1 MTDKLIADILDLPER
16 VRKGDFVLNLS
27 KGVTEPEKTLAQ
39 YVVTPQLVACFD
51 DALGFIRSAV
61 DASNSKACY
70 LHGSF
75 GSGKSH
81 FMAVLHLLLQ
91 HNSAV
96 RSIPELAKVCDDH
109 RWVENKTFMLVPY
122 HMIGARSMESAILGG
137 YVDYVQE
144 HHPGCPLPG
153 VYLADEIFE
162 NAKQYRERLGDEKFF
177 EDLNRMKDEG
187 GRVKDEGEQ
196 IQRSSVTSQPSPM
209 RWGKLDGW
217 NAARFEAALQ
227 APPKSKDRSQL
238 VGKLVENIFPAFRG
252 IAHGKDEAYVD
263 LDEGLAIIS
272 EHAKTLG
279 YDGLILFL
287 DELILWLATHS
298 GDLNFVQTE
307 GNKLA
312 KLVESRKAERPVP
325 IISFVARQRDLRD
338 LIGENVAGM
347 QQLNFSDVL
356 SHWEG
361 RFHTITLEDR
371 NLPVIAQKRVLRPRN
386 DACRAELEQA
396 FEQTAKVR
404 QEIMEV
410 LLTRESDRSMFK
422 MVYPFSPALIQALV
436 AVSSALQRERTALKI
451 MLQLL
456 VNRRD
461 TLRLGDVIP
470 LGDLWDVVVHG
481 DEAFTDVMRVR
492 FENAKKLYHNR
503 LRPMLEQQHEIDYE
517 VDKERMKVDKE
528 RMKVEGGRMNE
539 EGKESSFGL
548 QHSALAE
555 KMARFEN
562 DDRIIKSLLLSSL
575 VQGVDALKNM
585 TCTRLAALN
594 HGTIRSR
601 IPGREHQVVAQKLRT
616 WAGIC
621 GELRIEGDPANP
633 TVSLELE
640 GVDTEVL
647 IEAAR
652 VFDNPGNRQF
662 RLRKMLFESIGIADA
677 EEMFLSYD
685 FNWRGSRRSC
695 DVRFTNVRALP
706 EESLRSQDDWK
717 VILDFPF
724 DTEGHTPIEDLDRL
738 NKFRDKNESHQTI
751 VWLPSFFSTRTQ
763 AELGKLVIIDHLL
776 RGSNLDQYAK
786 HMSLQDRETARLLL
800 RNQQSALQ
808 SRLVQVVEAA
818 YAIRNEPTP
827 GSLDNAYDMSDSHFQ
842 SMLPSLVLQRPVGAT
857 VGEAM
862 EHLLDQAL
870 SHQYPKHP
878 KFGQEIRMGKD
889 LKQVLEICQE
899 AARTQ
904 DGRVYVEDKAVRL
917 KLRNICNPLD
927 LGQMSE
933 THFVLGAFWK
943 NHFNRM
949 LSQSDQPH
957 PTVADLKRWMDQ
969 PEERGL
975 PQEIQNLLV
984 LVYADQTNRSFVRYG
999 GNYVP
1004 ALDDM
1009 PNDMELVEQKLPDL
1023 KDWETAVLR
1032 VSEVFG
1038 HAISR
1043 LLNAGNLANL
1053 ATKVNESVV
1062 ALKSDCESLPDR
1074 LQLILKNLGSSDAD
1088 IEKADRIKTAK
1099 CVRKLLV
1106 DCAGK
1111 DATALVSLIANA
1123 KVETS
1128 ATAMGRSLKSATSVL
1143 DCLRSTK
1150 WDLFSGVA
1158 HLGDDRRTQADLLL
1172 QDVRSALSTDEL
1184 ALAGGLAAKLSDA
1197 ENRAIRLLTPPKPN
1211 PVAGS
1216 PATVAPS
1223 PLAPSP
1229 LAPAPLAPSPLA
1241 PPPEPP
1247 RKGLRQIG
1255 TGSRSRLSHNE
1266 SLSEAQELVQRLRQN
1281 PKLRLTIHW
1290 TLEEES
1296 E

>member
-1 MTDKLIADILDLPER
+1 MDKLIADILDLPER

-27 KGVTEPEKTLAQ
+27 KGVTEPEKTLEQ

-61 DASNSKACY
+61 EASNSKACY

-96 RSIPELAKVCDDH
+96 RSIPELAKVCDNNQ
-109 RWVENKTFMLVPY
+109 WVENKKFLLVPY

-144 HHPGCPLPG
+144 HHAGCPLPG
-153 VYLADEIFE
+153 VYLADEIFD
-162 NAKQYRERLGDEKFF
+162 NAKQLRDRLGDEKFF
-177 EDLNRMKDEG
+177 EDLNKG
-187 GRVKDEGEQ
+187 GSGGGGGG
-196 IQRSSVTSQPSPM
+196 
-209 RWGKLDGW
+209 WGKLEGW
-217 NAARFEAALQ
+217 NAARFEAALE
-227 APPKSKDRSQL
+227 APPKSKERSQL

-252 IAHGKDEAYVD
+252 IAQGKDEAYVD

-298 GDLNFVQTE
+298 GDLNFVQME

-325 IISFVARQRDLRD
+325 IVSFVARQRDLRD
-338 LIGENVAGM
+338 LIGDNVAGV

-371 NLPVIAQKRVLRPRN
+371 NLPVIAQKRVLKPKN

-410 LLTRESDRSMFK
+410 LLTREADRAMFK
-422 MVYPFSPALIQALV
+422 QVYPFSPALIQALV

-470 LGDLWDVVVHG
+470 LGDLWDVVAHG

-492 FENAKKLYHNR
+492 FENAKKLYQNR

-517 VDKERMKVDKE
+517 VDKQRAKD
-528 RMKVEGGRMNE
+528 NE
-539 EGKESSFGL
+539 EIEGRLS
-548 QHSALAE
+548 
-555 KMARFEN
+555 RFEN
-562 DDRIIKSLLLSSL
+562 DDRLIKSLLLSSL
-575 VQGVDALKNM
+575 VQGVDTLKNM

-621 GELRIEGDPANP
+621 GELRVEGDPANP

-640 GVDTEVL
+640 GVDTEGL

-652 VFDNPGNRQF
+652 VFDNPGNRQS
-662 RLRKMLFESIGIADA
+662 RIRGMLFLSLGIPDQD
-677 EEMFLSYD
+677 EMFIGYNFL
-685 FNWRGSRRSC
+685 WRGSRRSC
-695 DVRFTNVRALP
+695 DVLFTNVRALP
-706 EESLRSQDDWK
+706 DESLRSQDEWK
-717 VILDFPF
+717 LILDFPF
-724 DTEGHTPIEDLDRL
+724 DSEGHTPIEDLDRL
-738 NKFRDKNESHQTI
+738 NKFRDKNEAHRTI

-786 HMSLQDRETARLLL
+786 HLSLQDRETARLLL
-800 RNQQSALQ
+800 KNQQSALQ
-808 SRLVQVVEAA
+808 SRLTQVVEAA
-818 YAIRNEPTP
+818 YAIRSEPTP
-827 GSLDNAYDMSDSHFQ
+827 GSLDSAYDMSDSHFQ
-842 SMLPSLVLQRPVGAT
+842 SLFPSLLLQRPVGAT
-857 VGEAM
+857 LGEAM

-878 KFGQEIRMGKD
+878 KFGQEIKLGKD
-889 LKQVLEICQE
+889 LKQVLEVCQE
-899 AARTQ
+899 AARSQ
-904 DGRVYVEDKAVRL
+904 DGRVFVEDKAVRL

-949 LSQSDQPH
+949 LSQSDQTH
-957 PTVADLKRWMDQ
+957 PTVADLKRWMEQ
-969 PEERGL
+969 PDERGL
-975 PQEIQNLLV
+975 PREIEHLLV

-1004 ALDDM
+1004 SLDDM
-1009 PNDMELVEQKLPDL
+1009 PNDLELVEQQLPDV
-1023 KDWETAVLR
+1023 KDWETAVQR
-1032 VSEVFG
+1032 VSEIFG

-1043 LLNAGNLANL
+1043 LLNAGNLTTL
-1053 ATKVNESVV
+1053 ASKVKESVTS
-1062 ALKSDCESLPDR
+1062 LKADGESLPDR
-1074 LQLILKNLGSSDAD
+1074 LQLILKNLSMADGD
-1088 IEKADRIKTAK
+1088 IEKADRVRTAEA
-1099 CVRKLLV
+1099 VRKLLS
-1106 DCAGK
+1106 DCEGK
-1111 DATALVSLIANA
+1111 EATALVGVIASA
-1123 KVETS
+1123 KMDTS
-1128 ATAMGRSLKSATSVL
+1128 GTAMGRSFKSATSIL
-1143 DCLRSTK
+1143 DCLRNTK
-1150 WDLFSGVA
+1150 WDLFNGVS
-1158 HLGDDRRTQADLLL
+1158 HLGDERKTQADLLI
-1172 QDVRSALSTDEL
+1172 QDVRSALCTDEL
-1184 ALAGGLAAKLSDA
+1184 ALAGGLASKLSEA
-1197 ENRAIRLLTPPKPN
+1197 ESRAIKLLTPPKPK
-1211 PVAGS
+1211 PDD
-1216 PATVAPS
+1216 PT
-1223 PLAPSP
+1223 
-1229 LAPAPLAPSPLA
+1229 
-1241 PPPEPP
+1241 PPPPP
-1247 RKGLRQIG
+1247 PKKGWKQVG
-1255 TGSRSRLSHNE
+1255 TGSRSRLNHEE
-1266 SLSEAQELVQRLRQN
+1266 SLTEAQELVQKLEQN
-1281 PKLRLTIHW
+1281 SKLRLTIHW

>member
-1 MTDKLIADILDLPER
+1 MDKLISDILDLPDK

-27 KGVTEPEKTLAQ
+27 KGVNEPEKTLAQ
-39 YVVTPQLVACFD
+39 YVVTPQLVASFD

-61 DASNSKACY
+61 EASNSKACY

-91 HNSAV
+91 HNSVV
-96 RSIPELAKVCDDH
+96 RSIPELAKVCDNNQ
-109 RWVENKTFMLVPY
+109 WVEDKKFLLVPY
-122 HMIGARSMESAILGG
+122 HMIGSRSMESAILGG
-137 YVDYVQE
+137 YVDYVQD
-144 HHPGCPLPG
+144 HHAGCPLPG

-162 NAKQYRERLGDEKFF
+162 NAKQLRDRLGDEKFF
-177 EDLNRMKDEG
+177 EDLNKG
-187 GRVKDEGEQ
+187 GSGGGGG
-196 IQRSSVTSQPSPM
+196 
-209 RWGKLDGW
+209 WGKLEGW
-217 NAARFEAALQ
+217 NAARFEAALE
-227 APPKSKDRSQL
+227 APPKSKERSQL
-238 VGKLVENIFPAFRG
+238 VGKLVENIFTAFRG
-252 IAHGKDEAYVD
+252 IAQGKDEAYVD

-338 LIGENVAGM
+338 LIGENVAGV

-371 NLPVIAQKRVLRPRN
+371 NLPVIAQKRVLKPKN
-386 DACRAELEQA
+386 DVCRAELEQA

-410 LLTRESDRSMFK
+410 LLTREADRAMFK
-422 MVYPFSPALIQALV
+422 QVYPFSPALIQALV

-470 LGDLWDVVVHG
+470 LGDLWDVVAHG

-492 FENAKKLYHNR
+492 FENAKKLYQNR

-517 VDKERMKVDKE
+517 VDKQRAKD
-528 RMKVEGGRMNE
+528 NE
-539 EGKESSFGL
+539 EIEGRL
-548 QHSALAE
+548 
-555 KMARFEN
+555 ARFEN
-562 DDRIIKSLLLSSL
+562 DDRLIKSLLLSSL
-575 VQGVDALKNM
+575 VQGVDTLKNM

-621 GELRIEGDPANP
+621 GELRVEGDPANP

-640 GVDTEVL
+640 GVDTEGL

-652 VFDNPGNRQF
+652 VFDNPGNRQS
-662 RLRKMLFESIGIADA
+662 RIRGMLFQSLGIPDQD
-677 EEMFLSYD
+677 EMFVGYNFL
-685 FNWRGSRRSC
+685 WRGSRRSC
-695 DVRFTNVRALP
+695 DVLFTNVRSLP
-706 EESLRSQDDWK
+706 DESLRSQDEWK
-717 VILDFPF
+717 LILDFPF
-724 DTEGHTPIEDLDRL
+724 DSEGHTPVEDLDRL
-738 NKFRDKNESHQTI
+738 NKFRDKNEAHRTI

-786 HMSLQDRETARLLL
+786 HLSLQDRETARLLL
-800 RNQQSALQ
+800 KNQQSALQ
-808 SRLVQVVEAA
+808 SRLTQVVEAA
-818 YAIRNEPTP
+818 YAIRSEPTP
-827 GSLDNAYDMSDSHFQ
+827 GSLDSAYDMSDSHFQ
-842 SMLPSLVLQRPVGAT
+842 SLFPSLLLQRPVGAT
-857 VGEAM
+857 LGEAM

-878 KFGQEIRMGKD
+878 KFAQEIKLGKD
-889 LKQVLEICQE
+889 LKQVLEVCQE

-904 DGRVYVEDKAVRL
+904 DGRVFVEDKSVRL

-949 LSQSDQPH
+949 LSQSDQTH
-957 PTVADLKRWMDQ
+957 PTVADLKRWMEQ
-969 PEERGL
+969 PDERGL
-975 PQEIQNLLV
+975 PREIEHLLV

-1004 ALDDM
+1004 SLDDM
-1009 PNDMELVEQKLPDL
+1009 PNDLELVEQQLPDV
-1023 KDWETAVLR
+1023 KDWETAVQR

-1043 LLNAGNLANL
+1043 LLNAGNLTTL
-1053 ATKVNESVV
+1053 ASKVKESVTS
-1062 ALKSDCESLPDR
+1062 LKADCESLPDR
-1074 LQLILKNLGSSDAD
+1074 LQLILKNLSVADGD
-1088 IEKADRIKTAK
+1088 IEKADRVKTAK
-1099 CVRKLLV
+1099 AVRKLLS
-1106 DCAGK
+1106 DCESK
-1111 DATALVSLIANA
+1111 EATTLVGVIASA
-1123 KVETS
+1123 KLDTS
-1128 ATAMGRSLKSATSVL
+1128 GTAMGRSFKSATSIL
-1143 DCLRSTK
+1143 DCLRNTK
-1150 WDLFSGVA
+1150 WDLFNGVS
-1158 HLGDDRRTQADLLL
+1158 HLGDERKTQADLLIH
-1172 QDVRSALSTDEL
+1172 DVRSALCADEL
-1184 ALAGGLAAKLSDA
+1184 ALAGGLASKLSEA
-1197 ENRAIRLLTPPKPN
+1197 ESRAIKLLTPPKPK
-1211 PVAGS
+1211 PDD
-1216 PATVAPS
+1216 PT
-1223 PLAPSP
+1223 
-1229 LAPAPLAPSPLA
+1229 
-1241 PPPEPP
+1241 PPPPP
-1247 RKGLRQIG
+1247 PPKKGWKQVG
-1255 TGSRSRLSHNE
+1255 TGSRSRLNHEE
-1266 SLSEAQELVQRLRQN
+1266 SLTEAQELVQKLEQN
-1281 PKLRLTIHW
+1281 SKLRLTIHW
-1290 TLEEES
+1290 TLEEEA

>member
-1 MTDKLIADILDLPER
+1 MDKLIADILDLPER

-27 KGVTEPEKTLAQ
+27 KGVTEPEKTLEQ

-61 DASNSKACY
+61 EASNSKACY

-96 RSIPELAKVCDDH
+96 RSIPELAKVCDNNQ
-109 RWVENKTFMLVPY
+109 WVENKKFLLVPY

-144 HHPGCPLPG
+144 HHAGCPLPG

-162 NAKQYRERLGDEKFF
+162 NAKQLRDRLGDEKFF
-177 EDLNRMKDEG
+177 EDLNKG
-187 GRVKDEGEQ
+187 GSGGGGG
-196 IQRSSVTSQPSPM
+196 
-209 RWGKLDGW
+209 WGKLEGW
-217 NAARFEAALQ
+217 NAARFEAALE
-227 APPKSKDRSQL
+227 APPKSKERSQL
-238 VGKLVENIFPAFRG
+238 VGKLVENIFTAFRG
-252 IAHGKDEAYVD
+252 IAQGKDEAYVD

-298 GDLNFVQTE
+298 GDLNFVQME

-325 IISFVARQRDLRD
+325 IVSFVARQRDLRD
-338 LIGENVAGM
+338 LIGDNVAGV

-371 NLPVIAQKRVLRPRN
+371 NLPVIAQKRVLKPKN

-410 LLTRESDRSMFK
+410 LLTREADRAMFK
-422 MVYPFSPALIQALV
+422 QVYPFSPALIQALV

-456 VNRRD
+456 VNRRE

-470 LGDLWDVVVHG
+470 LGDLWDVVAHG

-492 FENAKKLYHNR
+492 FENAKKLYQNR

-517 VDKERMKVDKE
+517 VDKQRAKD
-528 RMKVEGGRMNE
+528 NE
-539 EGKESSFGL
+539 EIEGRL
-548 QHSALAE
+548 
-555 KMARFEN
+555 ARFEN
-562 DDRIIKSLLLSSL
+562 DDRLIKSLLLSSL
-575 VQGVDALKNM
+575 VQGVDTLKNM

-621 GELRIEGDPANP
+621 GELRVEGDPANP

-640 GVDTEVL
+640 GVDTEGL

-652 VFDNPGNRQF
+652 VFDNPGNRQS
-662 RLRKMLFESIGIADA
+662 RIRGMLFQSLGIPDQD
-677 EEMFLSYD
+677 EMFIGYNFL
-685 FNWRGSRRSC
+685 WRGSRRSC
-695 DVRFTNVRALP
+695 DVLFTNVRALP
-706 EESLRSQDDWK
+706 DESLRSQDEWK
-717 VILDFPF
+717 LILDFPF
-724 DTEGHTPIEDLDRL
+724 DSEGHTPIEDLDRL
-738 NKFRDKNESHQTI
+738 NKFRDKNEAHRTI

-786 HMSLQDRETARLLL
+786 HLSLQDRETARLLL
-800 RNQQSALQ
+800 KNQQSALQ
-808 SRLVQVVEAA
+808 SRLTQVVEAA
-818 YAIRNEPTP
+818 YAIRSEPTP
-827 GSLDNAYDMSDSHFQ
+827 GSLDSAYDMSDSHFQ
-842 SMLPSLVLQRPVGAT
+842 SLFPSLLLQRPVGAT
-857 VGEAM
+857 LGEAM

-878 KFGQEIRMGKD
+878 KFGQEIKHGKD
-889 LKQVLEICQE
+889 LKQVLEVCQE
-899 AARTQ
+899 AARSQ
-904 DGRVYVEDKAVRL
+904 DGRVFVEDKAVRL

-949 LSQSDQPH
+949 LSQSDQTH
-957 PTVADLKRWMDQ
+957 PTVADLKRWMEQ
-969 PEERGL
+969 PDERGL
-975 PQEIQNLLV
+975 PREIEHLLV

-1004 ALDDM
+1004 SLDEM
-1009 PNDMELVEQKLPDL
+1009 PNDLELVEQQLPDV
-1023 KDWETAVLR
+1023 KDWETAVQR
-1032 VSEVFG
+1032 VSEIFG

-1043 LLNAGNLANL
+1043 LLNAGNLTTL
-1053 ATKVNESVV
+1053 ASKVKESVTS
-1062 ALKSDCESLPDR
+1062 LKADCESLPDR
-1074 LQLILKNLGSSDAD
+1074 LQLILKNLSVADGD
-1088 IEKADRIKTAK
+1088 IEKADRVKTAK
-1099 CVRKLLV
+1099 AVRKLLS
-1106 DCAGK
+1106 DCEGK
-1111 DATALVSLIANA
+1111 EATALVGVIASA
-1123 KVETS
+1123 KMDTS
-1128 ATAMGRSLKSATSVL
+1128 GTAMGRSFKSATSIL
-1143 DCLRSTK
+1143 DCLRNTK
-1150 WDLFSGVA
+1150 WDLFNGVS
-1158 HLGDDRRTQADLLL
+1158 HLGDERKTQADLLI
-1172 QDVRSALSTDEL
+1172 QDVRSALCTDEL
-1184 ALAGGLAAKLSDA
+1184 ALAGGLASELSEA
-1197 ENRAIRLLTPPKPN
+1197 ESRAIKLLTPPKPK
-1211 PVAGS
+1211 PDD
-1216 PATVAPS
+1216 PT
-1223 PLAPSP
+1223 
-1229 LAPAPLAPSPLA
+1229 
-1241 PPPEPP
+1241 PPPPP
-1247 RKGLRQIG
+1247 PPKKGWKQVG
-1255 TGSRSRLSHNE
+1255 TGSRSRLNHEE
-1266 SLSEAQELVQRLRQN
+1266 SLTEAQELVQKLEQN
-1281 PKLRLTIHW
+1281 SKLRLTIHW

>member
-1 MTDKLIADILDLPER
+1 MDKLISDILDLPER

-39 YVVTPQLVACFD
+39 YVVTPQLVTCFD

-109 RWVENKTFMLVPY
+109 RWVENKKFMLVPY

-137 YVDYVQE
+137 YVDHVQE

-162 NAKQYRERLGDEKFF
+162 NAKQIRADLGDEKFF
-177 EDLNRMKDEG
+177 QKLNEG
-187 GRVKDEGEQ
+187 FQ
-196 IQRSSVTSQPSPM
+196 FSVFGVQSAQPKTENRTLKTSG
-209 RWGKLDGW
+209 WGKLEGW
-217 NAARFEAALQ
+217 TPERFEAALQ
-227 APPKSKDRSQL
+227 APPKSKERSQL

-252 IAHGKDEAYVD
+252 IAQGKDEAYVD

-371 NLPVIAQKRVLRPRN
+371 NLPVIAQKRVLRPKN
-386 DACRAELEQA
+386 DACQAELEQA

-410 LLTRESDRSMFK
+410 LLTREADRAMFK

-470 LGDLWDVVVHG
+470 LGDLWDVVAHG

-492 FENAKKLYHNR
+492 FENAKKLYQNR

-517 VDKERMKVDKE
+517 VDKQRAA
-528 RMKVEGGRMNE
+528 GNE
-539 EGKESSFGL
+539 EIEGRLS
-548 QHSALAE
+548 
-555 KMARFEN
+555 RFEN

-621 GELRIEGDPANP
+621 GELRVEGDPANP

-640 GVDTEVL
+640 GVDTDGL

-662 RLRKMLFESIGIADA
+662 RLRKMLFESIGIQDS
-677 EEMFLSYD
+677 EELFIDYG
-685 FNWRGSRRSC
+685 FQWRGSRRSC
-695 DVRFTNVRALP
+695 EVLFTNVRALP
-706 EESLRSQDDWK
+706 DESLRSRDDWK
-717 VILDFPF
+717 LILDFPF
-724 DTEGHTPIEDLDRL
+724 DSEGHTPIEDLDRL
-738 NKFRDKNESHQTI
+738 NKFRDKNESHRTM
-751 VWLPSFFSTRTQ
+751 VWLPSFFSTRSQ

-776 RGSNLDQYAK
+776 RGGNLDQYAK
-786 HMSLQDRETARLLL
+786 HMSMQDRETARLLL

-808 SRLVQVVEAA
+808 SRLIQVVEAA
-818 YAIRNEPTP
+818 YAIRSEPTP
-827 GSLDNAYDMSDSHFQ
+827 GSLDSAYDMSDVHFQ
-842 SMLPSLVLQRPVGAT
+842 SLLPSLVLQRPVGAT
-857 VGEAM
+857 LGEAM

-870 SHQYPKHP
+870 AHQYPKHP
-878 KFGQEIRMGKD
+878 KFGQEVRMGKD
-889 LKQVLEICQE
+889 LKQVLEVCQE

-904 DGRVYVEDKAVRL
+904 DGRVFVEDKTLRL

-949 LSQSDQPH
+949 LSQSDQTH

-975 PQEIQNLLV
+975 PQEICNLLV

-1004 ALDDM
+1004 SLDDM
-1009 PNDMELVEQKLPDL
+1009 PGDLELVEQQLPDV
-1023 KDWETAVLR
+1023 KDWENAVVR

-1038 HAISR
+1038 HAVSR
-1043 LLNAGNLANL
+1043 LLNAGNLAML
-1053 ATKVNESVV
+1053 ASKVKESV
-1062 ALKSDCESLPDR
+1062 ASLKGDCDSLPDR
-1074 LQLILKNLGSSDAD
+1074 LQLILKNLGVSESEID
-1088 IEKADRIKTAK
+1088 KADRVKTARAT
-1099 CVRKLLV
+1099 RKLLV
-1106 DCAGK
+1106 DCTGK
-1111 DATALVSLIANA
+1111 EATALVGVIAGA
-1123 KVETS
+1123 KMETS
-1128 ATAMGRSLKSATSVL
+1128 GTAMGRSLKSASSIL
-1143 DCLRSTK
+1143 DCLRNTK
-1150 WDLFSGVA
+1150 WDLFNGVA
-1158 HLGDDRRTQADLLL
+1158 HLVDDRKTQADLLL
-1172 QDVRSALSTDEL
+1172 HDVRSALSIDEL

-1197 ENRAIRLLTPPKPN
+1197 ESRAIRLLTPPKPPVV
-1211 PVAGS
+1211 PVAPTPVS
-1216 PATVAPS
+1216 PAPI
-1223 PLAPSP
+1223 
-1229 LAPAPLAPSPLA
+1229 A

-1247 RKGLRQIG
+1247 KKGLKQIG
-1255 TGSRSRLSHNE
+1255 SGSRSRLGHRE
-1266 SLSEAQELVQRLRQN
+1266 SLSEAQELVQKLQQN

-1290 TLEEES
+1290 TLEEE